1 MTMSLTLLLTPHP
14 LFSPAKEVATHNVAK
29 GCRRAI
35 QWQDKVSYGNSEGGD
50 RSALKVLFLGTSAA
64 EGVPAL
70 FCGCEV
76 CRMARERGG
85 KNLRTRSSI
94 FIDNTLKVD
103 LPPDTLHH
111 VQTYRLDLS
120 GLQHLLIT
128 HTHEDHLALPELSY
142 LVPGFAYRPL
152 PLTLYGSDD
161 AMRALAY
168 VSNEVREVL
177 EIRRLQPFTPYEI
190 DRYTVIPVLA
200 HHREDE
206 QCFNYIVSDGATT
219 LLYMCDTGW
228 YREPTWRYLAGVRLD
243 AVIAECTKAFVDAP
257 YDTHL
262 GLKEVLMLKERLLAT
277 GTAHAG
283 TRWAVTHFSH
293 NGRPLQEELEAFCQP
308 HGIEVAYD
316 GWEMAL

>member
-1 MTMSLTLLLTPHP
+1 M
-14 LFSPAKEVATHNVAK
+14 
-29 GCRRAI
+29 
-35 QWQDKVSYGNSEGGD
+35 
-50 RSALKVLFLGTSAA
+50 LFLGTGAA
-64 EGVPAL
+64 EGVPGL

-76 CRMARERGG
+76 CRTGRQRGG

-94 FIDNTLKVD
+94 LVDNTLKID

-111 VQTYRLDLS
+111 VLTYGLDLS
-120 GLQHLLIT
+120 QLRHLLIT
-128 HTHEDHLALPELSY
+128 HTHEDHFALHELTYLGPE
-142 LVPGFAYRPL
+142 FAYRDL
-152 PLTLYGSDD
+152 PLTIYGSATVARMLDS
-161 AMRALAY
+161 L
-168 VSNEVREVL
+168 SHGVRHILDV
-177 EIRRLQPFTPYEI
+177 RVVQPFTPYEL
-190 DRYTVIPVLA
+190 DDYTVIPVLA

-206 QCFNYIVSDGATT
+206 QCLNYVVSDGEKT

-228 YREPTWRYLAGVRLD
+228 YRDATWRYLSGVRLD

-262 GLKEVLMLKERLLAT
+262 GLTEVLQLKHRLLAM
-277 GTAHAG
+277 GTAHVG

-293 NGRPLQEELEAFCQP
+293 NGKALHEDLEGFCQP